1 MKNFQSVCERS
12 FVCNLFVV
20 VIILGNYA
28 EALELLRQAN
38 VSCPP
43 SEMIARSNM
52 IEWGDFDA
60 HNCEEIKDSF
70 PYDDL

>member
-1 MKNFQSVCERS
+1 MTEISLKAYSS
-12 FVCNLFVV
+12 ILFFLV
-20 VIILGNYA
+20 ILGKYA

-43 SEMIARSNM
+43 SEMVPRSNM

-60 HNCEEIKDSF
+60 HDCEEIKDSF